1 MNGTRS
7 PSPPAGRTLDIELT
21 SQEVISVDLDN
32 LELNPDDLLE
42 VLKDSQ
48 SKVWVWTKL
57 AAEYWNQGHLDIA
70 EKLAQGAIDSTSTEQ
85 FSPILPPVVF
95 KSLSAVL

>member
-1 MNGTRS
+1 MEDTRS
-7 PSPPAGRTLDIELT
+7 PSPTPGRTLDIELT
-21 SQEVISVDLDN
+21 SQEVISLDLDN
-32 LELNPDDLLE
+32 LVLNPEDLLE

-70 EKLAQGAIDSTSTEQ
+70 EKLAQGGIDSAYAMFLIAKLLSS
-85 FSPILPPVVF
+85 FNVV
-95 KSLSAVL
+95 